1 MSKYDR
7 SLPRHAT
14 PPVRPYSALAPLY
27 DQIMAHV
34 DYDRWA
40 AYLVSLCRRFGKPPR
55 RTLELG
61 CGTGNLTFRLSST
74 LKGSY
79 LATDYADEMLE
90 VARKKPESVNKN
102 IQFETADF
110 RRLRI
115 NGVFDLIVLAY
126 DGVNYLVEQDDVT
139 GLLEG
144 VASRLDHG
152 GIFLFDQ
159 STPANSINNLAY
171 FDDRW
176 ESDGAS
182 YVRSSHYDIERRL
195 HTTQFDV
202 RFGGKRAHEVH
213 FQRAYDLREMEL
225 MLKLSSFRVDGC
237 FDAFSLAPA
246 TDQSERIQ
254 WVLSKP
260 NLPTNTAIG

>member
-1 MSKYDR
+1 MGKSDR
-7 SLPRHAT
+7 GLPRNST
-14 PPVRPYSALAPLY
+14 PSVRPYSALAPLY

-61 CGTGNLTFRLSST
+61 CGTGNLTFPLSSE
-74 LKGSY
+74 LGGSY
-79 LATDYADEMLE
+79 LATDYSDEMLE
-90 VARKKPESVNKN
+90 VARKKPESVGKN
-102 IQFETADF
+102 VQFETADF
-110 RRLRI
+110 RCLQM

-126 DGVNYLVEQDDVT
+126 DGVNYLVEQEEVIR
-139 GLLEG
+139 LLEG
-144 VASRLDHG
+144 VAWRLDRG

-159 STPANSINNLAY
+159 TTPANSINNLAY

-176 ESDGAS
+176 ESDDAS
-182 YVRSSHYDIERRL
+182 YVRSSHYDVDRHL
-195 HTTQFDV
+195 HTTRFDV
-202 RFGGKRAHEVH
+202 RIGGKRAHEVH
-213 FQRAYDLREMEL
+213 FQRAYDLAEMEL

-237 FDAFSLAPA
+237 LDAFSLAPA

-254 WVLSKP
+254 WVLSMP
-260 NLPTNTAIG
+260 NLPTNTATG

>member
-1 MSKYDR
+1 MGKSDR
-7 SLPRHAT
+7 SLPRNST
-14 PPVRPYSALAPLY
+14 PSVRPYSALAPLY

-61 CGTGNLTFRLSST
+61 CGTGNLTFRLST
-74 LKGSY
+74 ELGGSY
-79 LATDYADEMLE
+79 LATDYAAEMLE
-90 VARKKPESVNKN
+90 VARKKPKSINED
-102 IQFETADF
+102 IRFETADF
-110 RRLRI
+110 RRLHI

-144 VASRLDHG
+144 VALRLDHA

-159 STPANSINNLAY
+159 STPANSINNIAY

-182 YVRSSHYDIERRL
+182 YVRRSHYDVDSRL

-202 RFGGKRAHEVH
+202 RIGGKRTHEVH
-213 FQRAYDLREMEL
+213 FQRAYGLAEMEL

-260 NLPTNTAIG
+260 KLPTNTASG